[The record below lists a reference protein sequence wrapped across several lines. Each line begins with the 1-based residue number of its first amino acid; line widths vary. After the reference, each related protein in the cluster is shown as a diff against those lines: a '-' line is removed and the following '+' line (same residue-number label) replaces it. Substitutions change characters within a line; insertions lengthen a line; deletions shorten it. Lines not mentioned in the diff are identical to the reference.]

1 MVQAPAFSSSPES
14 PAFPSDGGFSID
26 FGDGPPA
33 ALDSLPPDDEPL
45 GGAGLSRF
53 DVEAQWKNLCTSFC
67 EQEPLGGAYLQGTQL
82 VKGDYALTPFPLTV
96 VFRGAQQWQY
106 QQFSTHP
113 SYQTHLLEF
122 LEAVLCTQVDLRLSL
137 TALTPEE
144 MAAAQGGPA
153 RALSPLEIDLR
164 NEPILSTLVELFAAE
179 PIGMRRVPREN
190 EYNNE
195 TTEPGEC
202 E

>member
-1 MVQAPAFSSSPES
+1 MMTSGPFARV
-14 PAFPSDGGFSID
+14 
-26 FGDGPPA
+26 GDI
-33 ALDSLPPDDEPL
+33 LRVDLPRPRQRREVLSHPDYYRL
-45 GGAGLSRF
+45 R
-53 DVEAQWKNLCTSFC
+53 
-67 EQEPLGGAYLQGTQL
+67 
-82 VKGDYALTPFPLTV
+82 
-96 VFRGAQQWQY
+96 R
-106 QQFSTHP
+106 
-113 SYQTHLLEF
+113 HLLEF

-164 NEPILSTLVELFAAE
+164 NESILSTLVELFAAE